1 MVNFI
6 LTGLN
11 SEVDLNTPPDFPT
24 PASRT
29 ISGYHF
35 ELGLTMSAAS
45 FNNVFYFNTTSPD
58 LSSNSL
64 ADDMEFYTISAN
76 WPSISFSEG
85 TITSSSDPSGEDIG
99 SYLVANKKTKFIGP
113 AKLATDI
120 TGGYNNSDI
129 FSNEDALVTQ
139 YETLDTNLKNAIEA
153 KLNLG
158 GDNDNRKSNDDTGA
172 NNVSR
177 EVLLNLLHGTQSE
190 IQRVNTILQGTAS
203 GADAALTFTADDTIV
218 FLITYLANSGDG
230 TGDTVLYPGT
240 NTVHDQKFRVTITL
254 E

>member
-1 MVNFI
+1 MAFFTVP
-6 LTGLN
+6 
-11 SEVDLNTPPDFPT
+11 SAWPD
-24 PASRT
+24 
-29 ISGYHF
+29 
-35 ELGLTMSAAS
+35 
-45 FNNVFYFNTTSPD
+45 
-58 LSSNSL
+58 
-64 ADDMEFYTISAN
+64 
-76 WPSISFSEG
+76 ISFSEG
-85 TITSSSDPSGEDIG
+85 AITGDGTATTG
-99 SYLVANKKTKFIGP
+99 SENIDTYTVQPKITKNIGP
-113 AKLATDI
+113 AFLAKQI

-230 TGDTVLYPGT
+230 TGDTVLYPVT
-240 NTVHDQKFRVTITL
+240 NTVHNQKFRVTITL